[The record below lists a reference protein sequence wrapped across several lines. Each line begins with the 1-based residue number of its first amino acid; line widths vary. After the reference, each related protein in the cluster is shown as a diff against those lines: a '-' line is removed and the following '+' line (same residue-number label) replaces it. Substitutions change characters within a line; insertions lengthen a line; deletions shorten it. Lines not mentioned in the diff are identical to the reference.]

1 MFRIAIYGKGG
12 IGKSTTAAALSCAFA
27 EKGLRV
33 LQVGCDP
40 KADSTLYL
48 HDGKRIPTIL
58 ETLRKK
64 RTQAELEDLV
74 FEGCKGI
81 MCAESGGP
89 IPGLGCAGR
98 GIAAAFEAL
107 DERNAF
113 DILKPD
119 VVLYDVLGDVVCGG
133 FAMPIRE
140 GYAEQVYIVTSG
152 ENMAIYAAANI
163 AMAVANFK
171 ERGYASLGGVILNR
185 RDVPDEREKVET
197 LCRDIE
203 SEIVADLPRDNM
215 IAEAEKTGQPLMEA
229 FPDSAFAKEIRRLA
243 DYILEHAPQSSDERG
258 ILYASAD
265 MEGNGLQTGVI
276 CDGSFKGFSIH
287 KRP

>member
-27 EKGLRV
+27 QKGLRV

-48 HDGKRIPTIL
+48 HGGKRIPTIL
-58 ETLRKK
+58 DTLRKK
-64 RTQAELEDLV
+64 RDLAELEDLV
-74 FEGCKGI
+74 FEGYKGI

-89 IPGLGCAGR
+89 VPGLGCAGR

-107 DERNAF
+107 DERDAF
-113 DILKPD
+113 DIIRPD
-119 VVLYDVLGDVVCGG
+119 VVIYDVLGDVVCGG

-140 GYAEQVYIVTSG
+140 GYADQVYIVSSG

-163 AMAVANFK
+163 AMAVSNFK
-171 ERGYASLGGVILNR
+171 ERGYATLGGVILNR
-185 RDVPDEREKVET
+185 RDVPEEREKVET

-203 SEIVADLPRDNM
+203 SEIVADLPRDNT
-215 IAEAEKTGQPLMEA
+215 IAEAELKGLPVMDA
-229 FPDSAFAKEIRRLA
+229 YPDCEYAEGIRKLA
-243 DYILEHAPQSSDERG
+243 DYMLVHAPQSAEDRG

-265 MEGNGLQTGVI
+265 MEGKRAADT
-276 CDGSFKGFSIH
+276 CDL
-287 KRP
+287 